1 MIKTVNPLFKIIIV
15 LLAAIGFA
23 GRVYSQHSGL
33 ASIEN
38 AIHTGEHKK
47 AKAALENMKNK
58 AFTKPDKALY
68 NYLLAQCYNKNNQ
81 EDKAYSLYLAA
92 KKLYLAI
99 DSTDRAMDINFDLAY
114 MLHAQEKNK
123 SDYNKYLDEY
133 IAYTKKTN
141 NPKKLSERYA
151 RLAVFKIDTEEY
163 KEGLAYFRKAK
174 YYLKFSDNPE
184 VASTIDIN
192 LASLYINDL
201 NKPDSALF
209 YLKKNLRYLTGN
221 KDREKQ
227 KITQICH
234 NYVNQAAAY
243 YYLND
248 HKNAISCLK
257 KADSVPLKDD
267 ILKTKMFI
275 YEFLYKNYEAA
286 GDYSNAYNY
295 LLLNKK
301 FSDSIKTEDQ
311 NIAIND
317 IQTKYR
323 TKEKELE
330 NIKLKHKNK
339 NKTILL
345 YIYTGLLLSA
355 IVIGWLILKNARRRE
370 KISRQEKLIEEQKFE
385 KALKDYELNSI
396 DIMLE
401 GQEKERQR
409 IANDL
414 HDNLGSMLAT
424 LKINFENLK
433 LRKNELRDE
442 ETRLYEKTDALI
454 EEAYQK
460 VRRLAHAK
468 NAGVFANEGLIPAI
482 TKLAQKISVPG
493 KLVIQVSPF
502 GFDER
507 LDNTLEIAIFRI
519 VQELA
524 TNIIKHSQA
533 TEATI
538 HLTHHDDNINIIIED
553 NGTGFDKEAIEGSDG
568 MGLQS
573 IQKKV
578 GQLGGTFTIDS
589 TPGNG
594 TTIII
599 DLPL

>member
-1 MIKTVNPLFKIIIV
+1 MIKKALIFLKFTIA
-15 LLAAIGFA
+15 LLVAIGLS

-33 ASIEN
+33 ASIKSSI
-38 AIHTGEHKK
+38 ASGEHVK
-47 AKAALENMKNK
+47 ARAALEKLKGK
-58 AFTKPDKALY
+58 AFSKPDKALY

-81 EDKAYSLYLAA
+81 EDKAYGLYLTA

-133 IAYTKKTN
+133 IAYTQKTN
-141 NPKKLSERYA
+141 DPKKLAELYA

-163 KEGLAYFRKAK
+163 KDGLAYFKKAK
-174 YYLKFSDNPE
+174 HYLKISDNPE
-184 VASTIDIN
+184 VESTIDIN

-201 NKPDSALF
+201 GKPDSALF
-209 YLKKNLRYLTGN
+209 YLKKNFRYLTEN
-221 KDREKQ
+221 KTRARQ
-227 KITQICH
+227 NITEICH

-248 HKNAISCLK
+248 HKSAIAYLK
-257 KADSVPLKDD
+257 KADSVPIKNDV
-267 ILKTKMFI
+267 LKTKMFI
-275 YEFLYKNYEAA
+275 YEFMYKNYEAA
-286 GDYSNAYNY
+286 GDYGNAYNY

-317 IQTKYR
+317 IQTRYR

-345 YIYTGLLLSA
+345 YIYTGLLLTG
-355 IVIGWLILKNARRRE
+355 IMIGWLVLKNARRRE

-442 ETRLYEKTDALI
+442 ETRLYEKTDELI

-482 TKLAQKISVPG
+482 TKLAEKISVPG
-493 KLVIQVSPF
+493 KLIIHVSPF

-507 LDNTLEIAIFRI
+507 LENALEIALFRI

-553 NGTGFDKEAIEGSDG
+553 NGTGFDKEALDASDG

-578 GQLGGTFTIDS
+578 GQLGGTFTID
-589 TPGNG
+589 TTRGNG